1 MCVTL
6 SLPTFQHDAMA
17 LRRGISSEKDVGN
30 ERNGHL
36 PRL

>member
-6 SLPTFQHDAMA
+6 SYPALQHDAMA

-36 PRL
+36 PRV